1 MAPSTRTAD
10 TRTLSGVLVGL
21 TILGLALLVA
31 NVPSS
36 PLRSGNLE
44 LFTIFVFPLVISLV
58 AYVGFAE
65 LVVWWEV
72 ALLAVWGGLSV
83 AVTAFVGFLA
93 TMGASGGYPG
103 VVVELVRNIAM
114 FLAVT
119 LGLGIPYGLAGKY
132 RREHPRRT
140 VVSAILAFVVLFTF
154 FNAVAVVTT

>member
-21 TILGLALLVA
+21 AVLGLALSVA
-31 NVPSS
+31 NVPGS
-36 PLRSGNLE
+36 PLRSWNLE

-58 AYVGFAE
+58 AYVRFAE
-65 LVVWWEV
+65 SVAWWEV

-93 TMGASGGYPG
+93 TMGTPGGYPG
-103 VVVELVRNIAM
+103 VAVELVRNIAM
-114 FLAVT
+114 FLAAT

-140 VVSAILAFVVLFTF
+140 VVSAVLALVVLFTL